1 MAGLWVV
8 FWKELAD
15 HFGSRRFTI
24 LFLLICFVGMGAV
37 YTGAQG
43 IGEEMARAPTEFIF
57 LRLFTTYGG
66 ALPSFLSFLSFFGPL
81 MGIILGFDAV
91 NGEHARGTISRVL
104 AQPLFRDSWINGKF
118 LAGLATVAISLLSI
132 ILIILGLGIRMLGF
146 GPEIE
151 ELWRIGLFW
160 AISVVYVG
168 FWLSVGILFSV
179 AFRQTTSSALASIAT
194 WLFFTLFLYMLAG
207 LVADQVAPLG
217 PEAGAEV
224 WSKHERIKDMI
235 LRASPATLFEEA
247 TRAVLMPTF
256 RGLSLIALLSEAE
269 VPTNPLPWTQSLLIV
284 WPELVSLI
292 ALTAICFAISY
303 TLFMRR
309 EIRAI

>member
-1 MAGLWVV
+1 MAGLRVV

-37 YTGAQG
+37 YTAAQS
-43 IGEEMARAPTEFIF
+43 IVEELTKSPTEFVF
-57 LRLFTTYGG
+57 LRLFTAYGG
-66 ALPSFLSFLSFFGPL
+66 ALPSFISFLSFFGPL

-132 ILIILGLGIRMLGF
+132 ILIILGLGVRMLGF

-160 AISVVYVG
+160 AISVIYVG

-179 AFRQTTSSALASIAT
+179 AFKQTTSSALASIAT

-217 PEAGAEV
+217 PEASAEV
-224 WSKHERIKDMI
+224 WSKHERIEGLI

-256 RGLSLIALLSEAE
+256 RGLSLMALLSEAE

-284 WPELVSLI
+284 WPEVVSLI

-303 TLFMRR
+303 TLFMKQ

>member
-43 IGEEMARAPTEFIF
+43 IGEEMARAPTEFVF